1 MSQLSDTLH
10 DVFASLG
17 PVRVARMFGGHGVY
31 HDNLIF
37 ALVVRDVLYLKTDAQ
52 TLPHFE
58 ALQLPAFSFERQGKV
73 MTTSYRQAPETVFE
87 DRQEA
92 ALWGRRAVEAALR
105 AANAPRPAR
114 KAAKKPSARTTRRP
128 TR

>member
-17 PVRVARMFGGHGVY
+17 PVRIARMFGGYGVY
-31 HDNLIF
+31 HDDLMF
-37 ALVVRDVLYLKTDAQ
+37 ALVVREVFYLKTDAQ

-58 ALQLPAFSFERQGKV
+58 AMALPAFSFERQGRK

-87 DRQEA
+87 DRQAA
-92 ALWGRRAVEAALR
+92 ALWARRAVEAALR
-105 AANAPRPAR
+105 TANAPRPTR
-114 KAAKKPSARTTRRP
+114 KTKKKPGR
-128 TR
+128 